1 MASAAAR
8 CRRLA
13 AALALLLGALLL
25 CGPYAAGAGHIA
37 GHAAV
42 AAVSS
47 HASAPSVPAAEIP
60 PAEAL
65 ATEILAAEPAGS
77 PGCHDSGD
85 DRAVRLPAVPPR
97 SGSPLADLPHLSA
110 AARAVTP
117 GWAAQSQTAA
127 RVRAERGPPE
137 LVGPTPVEL
146 AVLRV

>member
-25 CGPYAAGAGHIA
+25 CGPYAAGAGHPA
-37 GHAAV
+37 EATASS
-42 AAVSS
+42 SS
-47 HASAPSVPAAEIP
+47 HEAAPSVPAAEVL
-60 PAEAL
+60 PAEA
-65 ATEILAAEPAGS
+65 LAAEPAGT

-85 DRAVRLPAVPPR
+85 DRAARLPAVPPR

-110 AARAVTP
+110 TARAVAP
-117 GWAAQSQTAA
+117 GWAAQAQTAA

>member
-25 CGPYAAGAGHIA
+25 CGPYAAGAGQPA
-37 GHAAV
+37 EATASS
-42 AAVSS
+42 SS
-47 HASAPSVPAAEIP
+47 HEAAPSVPAAEVL

-65 ATEILAAEPAGS
+65 AAEALAAEPGGT

-85 DRAVRLPAVPPR
+85 DRAARLPAVPPR

-110 AARAVTP
+110 TARAVAP
-117 GWAAQSQTAA
+117 GWAAQAQTAA